1 MPPVLTGKRRR
12 EAIQKPIIPP
22 KPQDGF
28 EGLFEQQSGGDLR
41 YACVCVCVA
50 KASCKQRII
59 YPSLSQL
66 QIYSTPAAG
75 LWLFGL
81 NVNTLG
87 KTVNPNKLAE
97 VINYF

>member
-1 MPPVLTGKRRR
+1 MALKDYLSSKVG
-12 EAIQKPIIPP
+12 EI
-22 KPQDGF
+22 
-28 EGLFEQQSGGDLR
+28 
-41 YACVCVCVA
+41 YAMRVCVCVA

-66 QIYSTPAAG
+66 QIYFTPAAG